1 MFERKL
7 DVETFTELW
16 NAGVS
21 GRDIADF
28 FNVSLRTVYTWR
40 YMLGLPKRQPKSEI
54 RKLKAEQKVATYLL
68 ANNGY
73 ASKQD
78 LEKVVCH
85 ATICRLWREA
95 KLIRVE
101 MHLHKNTGGYKRNVV
116 NKVFKEGFHGKAFY
130 CLNRTALVRLMQ
142 NALKKPEDNNIRRVL
157 RAFLRLYLTEAE
169 QIAVLWKLGV
179 REWKY
184 RTDLVK
190 QSIQIDGIVK
200 PKNWGKKRR
209 LLEACC

>member
-28 FNVSLRTVYTWR
+28 FNVSLRTVY
-40 YMLGLPKRQPKSEI
+40 
-54 RKLKAEQKVATYLL
+54 
-68 ANNGY
+68 
-73 ASKQD
+73 
-78 LEKVVCH
+78 
-85 ATICRLWREA
+85 
-95 KLIRVE
+95 
-101 MHLHKNTGGYKRNVV
+101 
-116 NKVFKEGFHGKAFY
+116 
-130 CLNRTALVRLMQ
+130 
-142 NALKKPEDNNIRRVL
+142 LKKPEDNNIRRVL